1 MLEAEIYIQ
10 YGSPRLARAV
20 TSALLPDNEPVSG
33 KLRIS
38 TNLSG
43 SKLKIHVAECSRIE
57 TLQATIQDLFRCIHA
72 AEGSFSVA
80 KGRERKL

>member
-1 MLEAEIYIQ
+1 MLEAEIHIK

-33 KLRIS
+33 KLRVS
-38 TNLSG
+38 TSLAG
-43 SKLKIHVAECSRIE
+43 SKLKVRVQGCSRIE

-72 AEGSFSVA
+72 AEGSFSLT
-80 KGRERKL
+80 KRRRRKL